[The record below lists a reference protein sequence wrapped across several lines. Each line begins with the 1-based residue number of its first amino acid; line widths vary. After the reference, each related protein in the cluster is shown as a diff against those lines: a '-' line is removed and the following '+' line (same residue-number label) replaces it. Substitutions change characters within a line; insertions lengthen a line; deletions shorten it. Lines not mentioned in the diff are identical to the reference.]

1 MLFRSVAMGAK
12 VIEKHFTLDHNMP
25 GPDHKASL
33 DPQELMTM
41 IQGIRKVE
49 RVKGCEIKKPTVS
62 ELKNRSVARKS
73 IVAARN
79 ISAGEIFT
87 QKNLT
92 TKRPGNGIS
101 PMKWNEILGRKAKRN
116 FEEDELIEI

>member
-1 MLFRSVAMGAK
+1 M
-12 VIEKHFTLDHNMP
+12 
-25 GPDHKASL
+25 
-33 DPQELMTM
+33 
-41 IQGIRKVE
+41 
-49 RVKGCEIKKPTVS
+49 
-62 ELKNRSVARKS
+62 ARKS